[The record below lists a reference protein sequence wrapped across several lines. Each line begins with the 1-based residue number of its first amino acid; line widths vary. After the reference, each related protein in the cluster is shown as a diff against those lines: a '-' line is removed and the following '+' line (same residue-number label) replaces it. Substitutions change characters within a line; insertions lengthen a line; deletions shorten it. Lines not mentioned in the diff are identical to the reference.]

1 MGQPI
6 ATLLVG
12 ILTAAV
18 TVGGWIVLHYF
29 TVRRE
34 AEARQ
39 DARQKE
45 LEARLASDARV
56 DRLKRLEILLKQTES
71 QIAEFYGPIMGLI
84 QQVWATWEV
93 KHLMEM
99 KLDPSIYQK
108 VDHYVGERY
117 FLVLHEKIRSILRE
131 KMHLLE
137 GVSMPDSFYN
147 YIKHSVMENIQIN
160 LWDEKQIDTSSVE
173 GIGWPDQFPDDVKK
187 GLRIAMQ
194 RQEDILAELRS
205 TQSQIQK
212 HNMPINVKYQYLLY
226 LPPEYEKNTKDRWPL
241 IVFLHGAGERGNDL
255 EKVKTHGPPKIIKE
269 GQELPF
275 VVVSP
280 QCPEKEGWGIPA
292 LNALLDEVM
301 AHNRI
306 DPDRVYL
313 TGLSMGGTGTWTLA
327 AAHPDRFAAIV
338 PICGDANTGDAS
350 KLKKI
355 AVWAFHGKLDPTVPV
370 AYSTNMV
377 EAIEKAGGNNVK
389 LTVYPEAKHDSWT
402 ETYKNPY
409 LYTWLLEQQRL

>member
-71 QIAEFYGPIMGLI
+71 QISEFYGPIMGLI

-93 KHLMEM
+93 KHLMQM
-99 KLDPSIYQK
+99 KLDPSIYRK

-131 KMHLLE
+131 KAHLLE
-137 GVSMPDSFYN
+137 GVSMPDSFYS
-147 YIKHSVMENIQIN
+147 YIKHSVMENIQLS
-160 LWDEKQIDTSSVE
+160 LWDEKQIDTSTVP
-173 GIGWPDQFPDDVKK
+173 GISWPEQFPDDVQK

-194 RQEDILAELRS
+194 RREEILAELRS
-205 TQSQIQK
+205 TQTQIQK
-212 HNMPINVKYQYLLY
+212 HTS
-226 LPPEYEKNTKDRWPL
+226 E
-241 IVFLHGAGERGNDL
+241 
-255 EKVKTHGPPKIIKE
+255 
-269 GQELPF
+269 
-275 VVVSP
+275 
-280 QCPEKEGWGIPA
+280 
-292 LNALLDEVM
+292 
-301 AHNRI
+301 
-306 DPDRVYL
+306 
-313 TGLSMGGTGTWTLA
+313 
-327 AAHPDRFAAIV
+327 
-338 PICGDANTGDAS
+338 
-350 KLKKI
+350 
-355 AVWAFHGKLDPTVPV
+355 
-370 AYSTNMV
+370 
-377 EAIEKAGGNNVK
+377 
-389 LTVYPEAKHDSWT
+389 
-402 ETYKNPY
+402 
-409 LYTWLLEQQRL
+409 